1 MNLLSLVLNGD
12 RDAYQ
17 AFVAQLLA
25 LNAKTE
31 GEINQYN
38 ADSQEN
44 IDQTKERVGNAALI
58 LGGAGIALQNNFD
71 NYYE

>member
-1 MNLLSLVLNGD
+1 M
-12 RDAYQ
+12 
-17 AFVAQLLA
+17 AQLLA